1 MLKIGVNM
9 KSYTNQEI
17 NDLAESALDIACA
30 FIQEQMNI
38 ETGDVAG
45 IFFSGDNQ
53 KIIESILRNYI
64 KTEIQFKDLPTE

>member
-1 MLKIGVNM
+1 MLKM

-17 NDLAESALDIACA
+17 NDLAESALDVACA

-53 KIIESILRNYI
+53 KIIESILKNYI

>member
-1 MLKIGVNM
+1 MLRIGVNM

-38 ETGDVAG
+38 ETGDLAG

-53 KIIESILRNYI
+53 KIIESILKNYI
-64 KTEIQFKDLPTE
+64 RTEIQFKDLPTE